1 MVIVQFNTDNDN
13 FNGESTEEIARILRK
28 IATDIENGDTAKG
41 IMDINGNRIGQWEF
55 NTNFNTN
62 RRISTKKL
70 ATSGMD

>member
-1 MVIVQFNTDNDN
+1 MVIVQFNTDNAAFD
-13 FNGESTEEIARILRK
+13 EATTEIARILRK
-28 IATDIENGDTAKG
+28 IAEDVENGETAKG
-41 IMDINGNRIGQWEF
+41 ILDFNGNRIGQWEF